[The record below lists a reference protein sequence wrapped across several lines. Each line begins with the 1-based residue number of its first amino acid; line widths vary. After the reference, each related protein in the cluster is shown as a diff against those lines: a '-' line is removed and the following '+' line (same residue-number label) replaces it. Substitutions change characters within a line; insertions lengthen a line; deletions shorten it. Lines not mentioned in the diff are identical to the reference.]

1 MEKTNVGSLVDQA
14 VTKLREMVDTNVMIG
29 QTIRTDDGVTLIP
42 VSNVS
47 IGFASGGSDFQSKQ
61 AGKDGPFGGGAGAA
75 VKVTPAAF
83 IVVKDGNTRVL
94 SLTGE
99 TKTMDK
105 LIDAAPGLIDK
116 VVEASDKL
124 KKKDTADK

>member
-1 MEKTNVGSLVDQA
+1 MENTHVSDLINQA
-14 VTKLREMVDTNVMIG
+14 VDKLREMIDTNVMIG
-29 QTIRTDDGVTLIP
+29 QTITTEDGVTLIP

-47 IGFASGGSDFQSKQ
+47 IGFASGGSDFQAKQ
-61 AGKDGPFGGGAGAA
+61 AGKDAPFGGGAGAA

-94 SLTGE
+94 SLNGE
-99 TKTMDK
+99 VKTMDK

-116 VVEASDKL
+116 VVEASGKM
-124 KKKDTADK
+124 KKKD